1 MRLSDL
7 KQGQTGIIRQVGG
20 GGQLRQHFLDMGL
33 IQGTEITY
41 IKAAPMGD
49 PIEYRIWGYELTLRK
64 DDGAKIEV
72 ELVEKREGKKET
84 GEHKSSNFTNHPH
97 IGESGIYH
105 VKQRGET
112 IEKGQLI
119 TFGLAGNQNCG
130 KTTLFNQ
137 LRQKRWSDKR
147 PGTHNGCGF
156 AGNLFHVTLY
166 KRRNCIKGIFLK

>member
-64 DDGAKIEV
+64 DDGAKIEI
-72 ELVEKREGKKET
+72 ELVEKREGKKKQENINLLILLT
-84 GEHKSSNFTNHPH
+84 ILILVNQEFT
-97 IGESGIYH
+97 
-105 VKQRGET
+105 T
-112 IEKGQLI
+112 
-119 TFGLAGNQNCG
+119 
-130 KTTLFNQ
+130 
-137 LRQKRWSDKR
+137 
-147 PGTHNGCGF
+147 
-156 AGNLFHVTLY
+156 
-166 KRRNCIKGIFLK
+166 